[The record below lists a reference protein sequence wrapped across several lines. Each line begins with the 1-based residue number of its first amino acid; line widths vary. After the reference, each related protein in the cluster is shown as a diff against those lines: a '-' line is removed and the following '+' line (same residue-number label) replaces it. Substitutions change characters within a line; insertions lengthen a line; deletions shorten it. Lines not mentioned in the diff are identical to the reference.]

1 MAVEDLMEALKLA
14 PDNREVRRLLVRVK
28 EECRD
33 QARHESSHTFVV
45 PTVMSSSPSG
55 GKFEYRPPVPD
66 IVPSMNEKPPLERR
80 REETAL

>member
-1 MAVEDLMEALKLA
+1 MAVEDLMEALRLA

-33 QARHESSHTFVV
+33 QARLESSHTIVV
-45 PTVMSSSPSG
+45 PTVLSSSPS